1 MSGDDT
7 QEQYSLSE
15 MEAELIEAAR
25 ESEGIPQE
33 EAKKMI
39 GMD

>member
-7 QEQYSLSE
+7 GETYSLSE
-15 MEAELIEAAR
+15 LEAKLIEDAR
-25 ESEGIPQE
+25 ESESIPQE